1 MAREVVEYLHP
12 ASGGLFIDCTLG
24 GGGHAKELK
33 AQNSKCKIIGFDQDL
48 HAIDAAKINLAGFND
63 IEYIHANFANL
74 KKHIKTKAEGILFD
88 LGISSYQIDAPER
101 GFSYQK
107 DGPLDMRMNKEGKLT
122 AAEIVNRYPP
132 EELERIFWEYGEERF
147 SRRISRAISA
157 ARPVAGTFAL
167 KEIIGRATPT
177 WKKRETVARIF
188 QSLRIAVNRE
198 LEILEDALRD
208 AVNLL
213 NPGGRIVVLSYH
225 SLEDRV
231 VKQTFRE
238 QAQNGILKVLTKKP
252 VTART
257 EEVKENP
264 RAKSAKLRAAER
276 I

>member
-1 MAREVVEYLHP
+1 MVREVVEYLNP
-12 ASGGLFIDCTLG
+12 SAGGLFIDCTLG
-24 GGGHAKELK
+24 GGGHAESIAAEKGVKLI
-33 AQNSKCKIIGFDQDL
+33 AFDQDPD
-48 HAIDAAKINLAGFND
+48 AITAAKRKLSAFHN
-63 IEYIHANFANL
+63 IEYIHDNFSHL
-74 KKHIKTKAEGILFD
+74 KEHVPGKASGVLFD
-88 LGISSYQIDAPER
+88 LGVSSYQIDAPGR
-101 GFSYQK
+101 GFGYQK

-132 EELERIFWEYGEERF
+132 EELERIFKQWGEERF

-167 KEIIGRATPT
+167 KEIIERATPT

-198 LEILEDALRD
+198 LEILGDALRD

-213 NPGGRIVVLSYH
+213 DPGGRIVVLSYH
-225 SLEDRV
+225 SLEDRI

-264 RAKSAKLRAAER
+264 RAKSAKLRTAER